1 MLHKISDMCN
11 KVEVIYRKSEE
22 LRKLKYDT
30 PKETRDETQ
39 VEFLNFIIY
48 LFCWKSSNLKIWRL
62 SKYA

>member
-11 KVEVIYRKSEE
+11 KVEFIYRKSEE

-39 VEFLNFIIY
+39 VEFLIQDIQTLCREISFDRGEY
-48 LFCWKSSNLKIWRL
+48 
-62 SKYA
+62 SK